1 MLGRGE
7 EKMAFYS
14 ADKVAPQR
22 VSDKVTRRLVSGE
35 KLMLAIHE
43 VAGGTVVDPHHHE
56 SEQIL
61 YVLSGTTRF
70 RLGEEEREMA
80 PGDFVVVPSNA
91 EHSAHALADT
101 KVLEVF
107 SPIREDWL

>member
-1 MLGRGE
+1 
-7 EKMAFYS
+7 MAFYS
-14 ADKVAPQR
+14 ADKVPSQQ

-35 KLMLAIHE
+35 KVMLAIHE
-43 VAGGTVVDPHHHE
+43 VAGGAVVDPHHHE

-80 PGDFVVVPSNA
+80 PGDFVVVSSNA
-91 EHSAHALADT
+91 EHSAQALADAR
-101 KVLEVF
+101 VLEVF
-107 SPIREDWL
+107 SPIRKEWL

>member
-1 MLGRGE
+1 
-7 EKMAFYS
+7 MAFYS
-14 ADKVAPQR
+14 VDKVAPQQ

-43 VAGGTVVDPHHHE
+43 VAGGAVVATHKHE

-70 RLGEEEREMA
+70 RLGDEEHEMN